1 MMRRIHS
8 SFVAALVGLAVA
20 GSAFT
25 AHAQD
30 GAPPS
35 EISFGS
41 VALNVADIPRAE
53 KFYSEVFGLV
63 RTFQYPPEGEPIEIG
78 LGRPDQPGGM
88 GLLLAHFNDDPL
100 PEGKRA
106 YGRIII
112 NTSDARG
119 LAERAVA
126 AGAKMLRDLGPP
138 GGPVILFLS
147 DLDGYEFELY
157 QPAPGGE

>member
-1 MMRRIHS
+1 MTPRIPS
-8 SFVAALVGLAVA
+8 KLVAALIGFAVA
-20 GSAFT
+20 GSAST
-25 AHAQD
+25 AAAQD
-30 GAPPS
+30 GAPAS
-35 EISFGS
+35 EISFSS

-53 KFYSEVFGLV
+53 KFYTEVFGLV
-63 RTFQYPPEGEPIEIG
+63 RTFQFPPEGEPIEIG

-100 PEGKRA
+100 PEEKAA

-112 NTSDARG
+112 TTSDARG

-126 AGAKMLRDLGPP
+126 AGAKMLRDISPP
-138 GGPVILFLS
+138 DGPVLLFLS

>member
-1 MMRRIHS
+1 MTLRIPS
-8 SFVAALVGLAVA
+8 TLVAALIGLAVA

-25 AHAQD
+25 ATAQD
-30 GAPPS
+30 GAPAS
-35 EISFGS
+35 EISFSS

-53 KFYSEVFGLV
+53 KFYTEVFGMV

-78 LGRPDQPGGM
+78 LGLAGQPGGM

-100 PEGKRA
+100 PEEKAA

-112 NTSDARG
+112 FTSDARG

-126 AGAKMLRDLGPP
+126 AGAKMLRDVGPP
-138 GGPVILFLS
+138 DGPVILFLS

>member
-1 MMRRIHS
+1 MRRIPS
-8 SFVAALVGLAVA
+8 LLAAALVGITVGVSAVA
-20 GSAFT
+20 AE
-25 AHAQD
+25 AQT
-30 GAPPS
+30 S
-35 EISFGS
+35 TISLGS
-41 VALNVADIPRAE
+41 VALNVADIARAE

-63 RTFQYPPEGEPIEIG
+63 RTFQYPPQGDPIEIG

-100 PEGKRA
+100 PAGKST

-112 NTSDARG
+112 NSSDARG

-126 AGAKMLRDLGPP
+126 AGAKMLRDVGQP

>member
-1 MMRRIHS
+1 MVLRVHS
-8 SFVAALVGLAVA
+8 SFVAAVVGLAVA

-25 AHAQD
+25 ANAQS
-30 GAPPS
+30 GAPAP
-35 EISFGS
+35 EISFAS

-53 KFYSEVFGLV
+53 KFYTEVFGLV
-63 RTFQYPPEGEPIEIG
+63 RTFQFPPEGEPIEIG

-88 GLLLAHFNDDPL
+88 GLLLAHFSDDPL
-100 PEGKRA
+100 PEGKSA

-112 NTSDARG
+112 TTNDARG

-138 GGPVILFLS
+138 GGPVLLFLS

-157 QPAPGGE
+157 QPAPDGD